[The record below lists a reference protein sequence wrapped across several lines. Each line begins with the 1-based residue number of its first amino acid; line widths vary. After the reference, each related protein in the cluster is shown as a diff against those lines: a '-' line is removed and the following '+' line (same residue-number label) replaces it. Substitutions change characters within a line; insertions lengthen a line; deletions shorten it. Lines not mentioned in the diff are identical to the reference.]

1 MKENKICEN
10 CSIQIKKRQKY
21 CLRIQLY
28 AAPEVE
34 LDEKDLSKNNKK
46 AMEEIREKVKGMS
59 AKKLEEDV
67 YICYDFV
74 LCKKCRDIFLGRIKL
89 KEFI

>member
-1 MKENKICEN
+1 MKKDRICDSCSAKILKN
-10 CSIQIKKRQKY
+10 QRY
-21 CLRIQLY
+21 CLKIQLY

-34 LDEKDLSKNNKK
+34 LDGNDISKDIKATLDEVMRKAKN
-46 AMEEIREKVKGMS
+46 MS

-67 YICYDFV
+67 YICYDLN
-74 LCKKCRDIFLGRIKL
+74 LCKKCRDIFAKRIKL